1 MFVFPLDIVV
11 HEANLYDSK
20 GALQAIVK
28 LFYSFSTSS
37 ENSGE
42 WRYRGK
48 LVDWARKKSGWILEV
63 SSYLINV
70 RPSFRHCLSDGL
82 WNALFHDWKTSES

>member
-28 LFYSFSTSS
+28 LLYSFSTSS

-42 WRYRGK
+42 WRYRGE
-48 LVDWARKKSGWILEV
+48 LVD
-63 SSYLINV
+63 
-70 RPSFRHCLSDGL
+70 
-82 WNALFHDWKTSES
+82 